1 MKQPPL
7 INGQTFAQA
16 SAGITDRTQLGNLAQ
31 QYQQVS
37 VPADDLKSSAGLNIP
52 PVKPTT
58 GAEGMSA
65 GIEAGVKSNQD
76 QYTKNLEEQSKVKE
90 QTMKS
95 SSMDYVSALLGQQG
109 ETEQK
114 TNAYADTVDPVQK
127 ELVDINNQINAEIQA
142 NRRKIQALEKNPNGL
157 FGGALQ
163 DEVDRVN
170 NESLAKQADLS
181 VIQMAIQGRYD
192 SAKEIADRAVA
203 VRLEKQKNEMEARK
217 VVYDENK
224 ALFTTAEQRAFDAA
238 QSDRERQ
245 LAKEEASMQKISDLS
260 IEAVKGGAPMSV
272 ITKMRSAKTP
282 EEAYL
287 AGKGYIRDLD
297 SELKK
302 AQIAKIWA
310 DTRAADTNNGTL
322 TDKDLKT
329 IDSSPQGKKLTSLSN
344 LYQLSSTYKNL
355 VDTYGFK
362 ATGANKTLLDNSY
375 ADLKIAYK
383 EAANL
388 GALTGPDVSIIEEAI
403 KPASGAT
410 NYLNYKLSGGQGGV
424 SAGIEQALGKAR
436 KEALQNYKQLT
447 ARNENYSSSEYV
459 RGLISPFAKS
469 YSTVNIDTVPK
480 GEIIETEDGVLLESL
495 GDGNFSPL

>member
-37 VPADDLKSSAGLNIP
+37 VPADDLKSNGGVKVSPTP
-52 PVKPTT
+52 PAT

-65 GIEAGVKSNQD
+65 GIEENVKSNQD
-76 QYTKNLEEQSKVKE
+76 QYTKNLEEQAKVKE

-142 NRRKIQALEKNPNGL
+142 NRRKIESLKKNPNGL

-224 ALFTTAEQRAFDAA
+224 ALFTTAEQRAFEAA
-238 QSDRERQ
+238 QSDRERALDEEKSYLDDVYN
-245 LAKEEASMQKISDLS
+245 LAIEASKNGASQSAVTRILNSKDRA
-260 IEAVKGGAPMSV
+260 EAFTNALNYMRPPAGPAGAPTVKTINGVDMQWNSATQTWDAITAAGSADLQQKSLDQLTFLRTTAAQATALAGASGVSGVRRVAGDFFVGDTKYRQLEAYTNTLKVNVMSLMTDPTVKKFFGPQMSNADVELMTSAGTTLNPKSNSGKQMKTEIQRLDDLFNRMQTAIQTGSSGSRV
-272 ITKMRSAKTP
+272 ITAP
-282 EEAYL
+282 
-287 AGKGYIRDLD
+287 
-297 SELKK
+297 
-302 AQIAKIWA
+302 
-310 DTRAADTNNGTL
+310 NG
-322 TDKDLKT
+322 
-329 IDSSPQGKKLTSLSN
+329 QQ
-344 LYQLSSTYKNL
+344 Y
-355 VDTYGFK
+355 
-362 ATGANKTLLDNSY
+362 
-375 ADLKIAYK
+375 
-383 EAANL
+383 
-388 GALTGPDVSIIEEAI
+388 
-403 KPASGAT
+403 
-410 NYLNYKLSGGQGGV
+410 
-424 SAGIEQALGKAR
+424 
-436 KEALQNYKQLT
+436 
-447 ARNENYSSSEYV
+447 
-459 RGLISPFAKS
+459 
-469 YSTVNIDTVPK
+469 
-480 GEIIETEDGVLLESL
+480 EIID
-495 GDGNFSPL
+495 